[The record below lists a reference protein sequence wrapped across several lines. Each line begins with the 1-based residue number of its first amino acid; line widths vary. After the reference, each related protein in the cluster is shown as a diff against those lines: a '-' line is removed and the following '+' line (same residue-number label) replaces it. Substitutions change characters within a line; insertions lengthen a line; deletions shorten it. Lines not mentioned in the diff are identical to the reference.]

1 MFIVCNSSALAG
13 GPRAVLRTLR
23 SYFSSRSQSILWLL
37 EGDLNTGFFHR
48 IANGK
53 RRKNTIFSIQNDGME
68 VDETCKIL
76 DLAIEYYKGLFGQ
89 LVNSDIKLD

>member
-1 MFIVCNSSALAG
+1 M
-13 GPRAVLRTLR
+13 
-23 SYFSSRSQSILWLL
+23 
-37 EGDLNTGFFHR
+37 NTGFFHR

-68 VDETCKIL
+68 VDETGKIL
-76 DLAIEYYKGLFGQ
+76 DLATEYYKGLFGQ